1 MEVSLSITFSFLLG
15 YVVLVF
21 TSLPF
26 YETRPCRYTGVMNG
40 EDGRFALLGEFYGL
54 HWFEFDGGY
63 EIPFVRK
70 ASA

>member
-1 MEVSLSITFSFLLG
+1 VSPSITFYFLLG

-26 YETRPCRYTGVMNG
+26 YETRPCTYAGVMNG
-40 EDGRFALLGEFYGL
+40 EDGRFALLGEFYDW
-54 HWFEFDGGY
+54 HWFEFDGRY

-70 ASA
+70 AGV